1 MKLSLY
7 VDQDTECN
15 LTQDIKME
23 KIGVYGDKII
33 IRWSDGHESTYGA
46 REIRISCHCAEC
58 VEEWS
63 KRQLLDPATVPSDL
77 VAEDHLMIG
86 NYAIQFLWSD
96 AHYTGIFPFDTLRK
110 MCPCCVGP

>member
-46 REIRISCHCAEC
+46 REIRISCQCAEC
-58 VEEWS
+58 FEEWS
-63 KRQLLDPATVPSDL
+63 
-77 VAEDHLMIG
+77 
-86 NYAIQFLWSD
+86 
-96 AHYTGIFPFDTLRK
+96 
-110 MCPCCVGP
+110 